1 MPGLSNGV
9 KGDLL
14 SVLKVGVMGCGYIAQ
29 SVHLPILTRLPGV
42 QLVALAEANPERL
55 KKAILFAP
63 KAVPYSH
70 YKKLLERDEVEAVV
84 ICLPNDLH
92 AEAAIASLELGK
104 HLYLEKPLA
113 TTLVEGQKILNAWQ
127 KMGTVGMVGFNFRF
141 HPLYKAARQAIRS
154 GRIGDLVSVRSV
166 FSTAMQ
172 YLDPGEQSP
181 QTRSLLLDLAS
192 HHVDLIQYFLG
203 QEVQNV
209 WASVRSPEDAATLEL
224 QFTTGL
230 LVQSFFSWNAVE
242 EDRFE
247 FYGRKGKLA
256 MDRYL
261 SLDLEFTDPLR
272 IFDRPKRL
280 GRWIRSLGKIPYA
293 LNKVFSPIH
302 EPSYRVAL
310 QHFLTAVKTNR
321 PPSPDLM
328 DGYHSL
334 EMIKAAEE
342 SARTGL
348 RVSVGG
354 VK

>member
-1 MPGLSNGV
+1 M
-9 KGDLL
+9 
-14 SVLKVGVMGCGYIAQ
+14 SVLKVGVMGCGRIAQ
-29 SVHLPILTRLPGV
+29 SVHLPVLTHLPGV
-42 QLVALAEANPERL
+42 QLVALAEVDPERL

-63 KAVPYSH
+63 KAVPCNH
-70 YKKLLERDEVEAVV
+70 YKKLLEIDEVEAVV

-113 TTLVEGQKILNAWQ
+113 TTLVEGRKILNAWQ
-127 KMGTVGMVGFNFRF
+127 KAGTVGMIGFNFRF
-141 HPLYKAARQAIRS
+141 HPLYKAAGQAIRS

-172 YLDPGEQSP
+172 YSAPGEQSR
-181 QTRSLLLDLAS
+181 QTRGLLLDLAS
-192 HHVDLIQYFLG
+192 HHVDLIHYFLG

-209 WASVRSPEDAATLEL
+209 WASVRPPDDAATLEL

-230 LVQSFFSWNAVE
+230 LAQSFFSWNAVE

-247 FYGRKGKLA
+247 FYGRKGKIA

-272 IFDRPKRL
+272 TFDRPKQL
-280 GRWIRSLGKIPYA
+280 WRWIGSLGKIPYA
-293 LNKVFSPIH
+293 LNKVFSPMH
-302 EPSYRVAL
+302 EPSYQSAL
-310 QHFLTAVKTNR
+310 QNFVSAVKTNR
-321 PPSPDLM
+321 PASPDLK

-348 RVSVGG
+348 KVSVAGLNRES
-354 VK
+354 VAR